1 MAWLFIGNLSKFIIQ
16 IYFTFG
22 NKDFQI
28 IYYNS

>member
-22 NKDFQI
+22 NLFQI